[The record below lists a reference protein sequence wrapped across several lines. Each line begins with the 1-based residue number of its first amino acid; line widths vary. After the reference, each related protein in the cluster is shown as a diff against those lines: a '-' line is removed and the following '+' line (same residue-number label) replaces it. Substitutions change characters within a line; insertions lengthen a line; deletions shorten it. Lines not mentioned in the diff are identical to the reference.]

1 VVIAPKSRYNIRE
14 VKIMEYNFG
23 DKIKSLRRAK
33 ELTQEQ
39 LAEVLGVSYQAI
51 SKWETNAALPDVTLF
66 PILARF
72 FGVTTDELHGM
83 DEFRDRER
91 IEEAYNRTFIKP
103 EPPDAEDVALW
114 RGLAREFPNNL
125 KVRQHLAQVLLH
137 YAQFEGKNE
146 FRDEGLVI
154 MEKVA
159 ANADGDERVNTI
171 QQLCSQYAMAGE
183 KQKALEWANKMTGA
197 WFCREAVTE
206 NVLGLLRDPEVMPK
220 MRDNIILYGMML
232 GNAIG
237 QMDGFATNIFKDFL
251 SAEQIIGLIKM
262 RMKLEEIRWLL
273 YPENA
278 HGDGD
283 WGLAFNYSHLAELYA
298 RQGDTDAVLD
308 CAEKIAETALNATA
322 ALGTF
327 NGNTQTQLNGD
338 GSRTVTKHEDFTPR
352 DLALGW
358 LGGVRVFQRR
368 ARYAAVHGR
377 VCGAARHIM
386 TKKSPA
392 ERPIAIR
399 K

>member
-1 VVIAPKSRYNIRE
+1 VPKSRYNIRE

-23 DKIKSLRRAK
+23 DKIKALRRAK

-39 LAEVLGVSYQAI
+39 LAEILGVSYQAI

-83 DEFRDRER
+83 DEYRDRER
-91 IEEAYNRTFIKP
+91 IEEAYNRTFMKP

-125 KVRQHLAQVLLH
+125 KVQQHLAQVLLH

-159 ANADGDERVNTI
+159 ANADGDERINTI

-183 KQKALEWANKMTGA
+183 KQKALEWANKMTDA

-206 NVLGLLRDPEVMPK
+206 NVLAIIRDPEIMPK

-232 GNAIG
+232 GNSLG
-237 QMDGFATNIFKDFL
+237 QLASFATGVFKDFL
-251 SAEQIIGLIKM
+251 TTEQIIGLIKM
-262 RMKLEEIRWLL
+262 RMKLEEIRWILH
-273 YPENA
+273 PEDA
-278 HGDGD
+278 HRDGD
-283 WGLAFNYSHLAELYA
+283 WSHAIICSQLAALYA
-298 RQGDTDAVLD
+298 SLGDTEAVLE
-308 CAEKIAETALNATA
+308 CAEKIAETALAATA
-322 ALGTF
+322 ALGAF
-327 NGNTQTQLNGD
+327 NGNTQTQLNED
-338 GSRTVTKHEDFTPR
+338 GSRTVTKHEAFTPR

-358 LGGVRVFQRR
+358 LEEYECFNAVRATPRF
-368 ARYAAVHGR
+368 AAAV
-377 VCGAARHIM
+377 ARLQI
-386 TKKSPA
+386 TD
-392 ERPIAIR
+392 
-399 K
+399 